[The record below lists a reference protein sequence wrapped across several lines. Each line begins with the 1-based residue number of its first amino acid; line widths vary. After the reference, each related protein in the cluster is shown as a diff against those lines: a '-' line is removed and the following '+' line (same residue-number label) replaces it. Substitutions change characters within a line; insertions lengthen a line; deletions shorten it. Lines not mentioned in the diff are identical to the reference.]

1 MQSHSRV
8 RAGVRVGA
16 SAMARDDAAE
26 CGADCAPMDA
36 PHRRR
41 LTRSMRANE
50 REVAFVDAHEVF
62 RALAFETTSRTARG
76 ELGMSNVCLE
86 RQRERWDCGV
96 ACACMCARA
105 AARKAG
111 AGKESQSFELAMM
124 TRACGTKSVW
134 TIDLAYVLRAF
145 GVVSVMFTSFLGV
158 NLQYATASFYREEI
172 LRDVRRVERL
182 FASARERGV
191 DVRLGRMSKHTVAEL
206 VGSGRVACVALVDKS
221 LLYTASD
228 SEDDVDHAS
237 EGRRPHFVGHY
248 VVVCGIVDAER
259 FVIRDP
265 ARDDDASTLISA
277 RAFDAA
283 RRAFGTDDDLIFVN
297 LERFDAEQCRRAMAL
312 YASPAA

>member
-105 AARKAG
+105 AARTAG

-145 GVVSVMFTSFLGV
+145 GVVSVMFTSFFRRKLAIRHGE
-158 NLQYATASFYREEI
+158 LLSRGDITRRAAGGEI
-172 LRDVRRVERL
+172 IR
-182 FASARERGV
+182 
-191 DVRLGRMSKHTVAEL
+191 
-206 VGSGRVACVALVDKS
+206 VGSR
-221 LLYTASD
+221 
-228 SEDDVDHAS
+228 
-237 EGRRPHFVGHY
+237 
-248 VVVCGIVDAER
+248 
-259 FVIRDP
+259 
-265 ARDDDASTLISA
+265 ARGGCATW
-277 RAFDAA
+277 
-283 RRAFGTDDDLIFVN
+283 
-297 LERFDAEQCRRAMAL
+297 
-312 YASPAA
+312 

>member
-8 RAGVRVGA
+8 GAGVRAGA
-16 SAMARDDAAE
+16 SAMAVDDAE
-26 CGADCAPMDA
+26 CGADCAPMDG
-36 PHRRR
+36 PNRRR

-50 REVAFVDAHEVF
+50 REVAVVDTHEVL
-62 RALAFETTSRTARG
+62 RALALETTSRTARG
-76 ELGMSNVCLE
+76 ALGMSEMCLE
-86 RQRERWDCGV
+86 RQRARWDCGV

-105 AARKAG
+105 AARTVN
-111 AGKESQSFELAMM
+111 ESQSFDLAMM

-158 NLQYATASFYREEI
+158 NLRYATASFYREEI

-191 DVRLGRMSKHTVAEL
+191 DVRRGRVSKHTVAEL

-228 SEDDVDHAS
+228 AEDDVDHAS
-237 EGRRPHFVGHY
+237 EGRRAHFIGHY
-248 VVVCGIVDAER
+248 VVVCGVVDAER

-265 ARDDDASTLISA
+265 ARDDVASTLISA

-312 YASPAA
+312 YGHHSAPPAA